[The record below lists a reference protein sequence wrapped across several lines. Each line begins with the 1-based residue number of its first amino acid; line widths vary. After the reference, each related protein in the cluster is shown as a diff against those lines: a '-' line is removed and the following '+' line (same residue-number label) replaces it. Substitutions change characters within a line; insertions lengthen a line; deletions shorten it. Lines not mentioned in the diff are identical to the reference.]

1 MRNVSITGAAVSPG
15 EMPDHPRPAP
25 NRRRNICVS
34 VRMTPAEKEALDR
47 NAETAGLSRTEYLIR
62 NALDKGVCVFGSK
75 KQMDQLIHEVNKIGV
90 NINQIA
96 KVFNRG
102 MIHTGTHQLEKLQ
115 KDFADLT
122 DLVLLMIG

>member
-1 MRNVSITGAAVSPG
+1 MRNINLTDAAVSPDK
-15 EMPDHPRPAP
+15 MPGLPRPTP
-25 NRRRNICVS
+25 NRRRNVCVS

-47 NAETAGLSRTEYLIR
+47 NAEKAGLSRTEYLIR

-75 KQMDQLIHEVNKIGV
+75 EQMDQLIYEVNKIGV

-122 DLVLLMIG
+122 DLVLIMIG

>member
-1 MRNVSITGAAVSPG
+1 MRNVNLTGVAVSPG
-15 EMPDHPRPAP
+15 EMSGHPRPAP
-25 NRRRNICVS
+25 NRRRNVCVS

-47 NAETAGLSRTEYLIR
+47 NAEKAGLSRTEYLIR

-75 KQMDQLIHEVNKIGV
+75 EQMDQLIHEVNKIGV

-122 DLVLLMIG
+122 DLVLIMIG

>member
-1 MRNVSITGAAVSPG
+1 MRNVNLTGTAVSPDKIPG
-15 EMPDHPRPAP
+15 HPRPAP
-25 NRRRNICVS
+25 NRRRNVCVS

-47 NAETAGLSRTEYLIR
+47 NAEKAGLSRTEYLIR
-62 NALDKGVCVFGSK
+62 NALDKGVCVFGSRE
-75 KQMDQLIHEVNKIGV
+75 QMDQLIHEVNKIGV

-102 MIHTGTHQLEKLQ
+102 MVHTGSHQLEKLQ
-115 KDFADLT
+115 KDFSELT

>member
-1 MRNVSITGAAVSPG
+1 MRNVNLTGAAVSPDK
-15 EMPDHPRPAP
+15 MPGQPKPAP
-25 NRRRNICVS
+25 NRRRNVCVS
-34 VRMTPAEKEALDR
+34 VRMTPAEKETLDR
-47 NAETAGLSRTEYLIR
+47 NAEKAGLSRTEYVIR

-75 KQMDQLIHEVNKIGV
+75 EQMDQLIREVNRIGV

-102 MIHTGTHQLEKLQ
+102 MVHTGSHQIEKLQ
-115 KDFADLT
+115 KDFEKLT